1 MEVVNTPLN
10 PNYVSGFTEGDAA
23 CFSVHISSSTNQV
36 IATYILDLHNKEI
49 PLLHRLQEFFG
60 GVGNVNASL
69 LTPNPPT
76 ASRSVRDRN
85 HKRWGVSNS
94 ARFTVGK
101 KADLVKVILPHFD
114 TYKLEGHKLKN
125 YLI

>member
-76 ASRSVRDRN
+76 NCKQFRLDITASRSVRDY
-85 HKRWGVSNS
+85 G
-94 ARFTVGK
+94 GG
-101 KADLVKVILPHFD
+101 
-114 TYKLEGHKLKN
+114 LENVELM
-125 YLI
+125 